1 MSDTQSDIHD
11 NDPLPSTRRQS
22 RDLNELFAALAKAQG
37 DIEGAKKDSDNP
49 HFKSKYADL
58 ASVWAAVRAPL
69 AKNGL
74 AVMQWPRTVGNGVE
88 VETILAHASGQY
100 MSDVFWVP
108 CSKMDAHGL
117 GSATTYAR
125 RFSLASILGVAPED
139 DDGNSASIGAPG
151 SAGAG
156 ADFRPAGPRKFQG
169 GGNMA
174 AEAERDGLTDSN
186 RAKGTLS
193 SKPATPK
200 VQTKAEKIIA
210 AVDKRVEA
218 LRSKSSWLRTE
229 LDDFWRD
236 DKKWIDW
243 MSDPNNDALAEYER
257 FTTAFADAEM
267 KIVPVELA

>member
-1 MSDTQSDIHD
+1 MSDTHD
-11 NDPLPSTRRQS
+11 DTPEPGNTRRQS

-108 CSKMDAHGL
+108 CNKMDAHGL

-139 DDGNSASIGAPG
+139 DDGNGAAIGAHG
-151 SAGAG
+151 QAGAG
-156 ADFRPAGPRKFQG
+156 SDFRPAGRRPT
-169 GGNMA
+169 GNMA
-174 AEAERDGLTDSN
+174 AEAERDGTLDTT
-186 RAKGTLS
+186 RAKGSLTPPKG
-193 SKPATPK
+193 KPTP
-200 VQTKAEKIIA
+200 AEKALDWTDKAIQTLNLSAQTVESLGKYWTDNADKIGWLEANAAEQHERLLIA
-210 AVDKRVEA
+210 FDNA
-218 LRSKSSWLRTE
+218 
-229 LDDFWRD
+229 RD
-236 DKKWIDW
+236 AAKAKV
-243 MSDPNNDALAEYER
+243 SA
-257 FTTAFADAEM
+257 
-267 KIVPVELA
+267 